1 MKVHGHGLREHI
13 RFLTPLLLFVLIV
26 WILRLLLGIAEAPL
40 WFSKLFSLTGAS
52 VGALLIAIFW
62 IHARGFGSYPNV
74 VMASFFINAWTH
86 LLIILAIIF
95 AVMTGTN
102 NIFTRPE
109 FSIKEDDA
117 FHVRHILGHLTFGI
131 GANTLLGA
139 GMGCF
144 LLWLL
149 RVFIPASPQKKT
161 SGDF

>member
-1 MKVHGHGLREHI
+1 MKVHGHGIREHI
-13 RFLTPLLLFVLIV
+13 RFLAPLLLLVLIV
-26 WILRLLLGIAEAPL
+26 WILRLLLGIANTPF
-40 WFSKLFSLTGAS
+40 WFSKLFSVNGAS
-52 VGALLIAIFW
+52 VVALLIAIFW
-62 IHARGFGSYPNV
+62 IHTRGFGSYPNV
-74 VMASFFINAWTH
+74 VMSSFLIHTWAH
-86 LLIILAIIF
+86 LLIIVAIIF
-95 AVMTGTN
+95 AVATGTN

-149 RVFIPASPQKKT
+149 RVFVPAIPPKKV
-161 SGDF
+161 SGDY